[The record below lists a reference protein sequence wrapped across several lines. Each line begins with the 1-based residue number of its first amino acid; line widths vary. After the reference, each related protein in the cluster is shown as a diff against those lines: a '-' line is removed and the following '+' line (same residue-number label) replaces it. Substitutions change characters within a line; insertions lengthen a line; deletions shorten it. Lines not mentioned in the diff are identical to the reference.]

1 MKNNRFSSE
10 SVVAT
15 MAAFVGICALI
26 VSITQTHYQRKY
38 LYASAWPHL
47 QIEFSREVKSKD
59 STKNISAIEL
69 MNNGIGPAI
78 VESVSYQYKGKNI
91 ESLEELIV
99 TVVGKMY
106 SGSYKSLTVDEVIAS
121 NEEIIHVSL
130 IGARASRIF
139 NKELPNIKMKI
150 KYKSVHDEHWEYV
163 VDSSLPNGSK
173 TVKLD

>member
-47 QIEFSREVKSKD
+47 QIAPFREEQKD
-59 STKNISAIEL
+59 STKNVTTVKL
-69 MNNGIGPAI
+69 MNKGIGPAI
-78 VESVSYQYKGKNI
+78 VESFSYQYKGKNI

-130 IGARASRIF
+130 VGARASRIF
-139 NKELPNIKMKI
+139 NEELPNIKMKI

-163 VDSSLPNGSK
+163 VDHSLPNGSR

>member
-10 SVVAT
+10 SIVAT

-47 QIEFSREVKSKD
+47 QIANFREEQKD
-59 STKNISAIEL
+59 STKNMTTVKL
-69 MNNGIGPAI
+69 MNKGIGPAI
-78 VESVSYQYKGKNI
+78 VESVSYQYKGKDI

-99 TVVGKMY
+99 AVVGKMY
-106 SGSYKSLTVDEVIAS
+106 SGSYKSLTIDEVIAS

-130 IGARASRIF
+130 IEARASRIL

-163 VDSSLPNGSK
+163 VDHSLPNGSK
-173 TVKLD
+173 TVKLE